1 MTSTFSQLKKDL
13 SRGKEGEDAVQA
25 FLEKR
30 LSIVTENLGSSCPYW
45 DLDGRDM
52 FEALTKAKKDVSSYK
67 KYGVTYEVK
76 RDDTSKKTGNFYFEV
91 WSNRL
96 HKNAGC
102 IPNCKADTIV
112 ILSGTTYYF
121 LNRALF
127 YTWVFEN
134 LFLDTDISK
143 VWKAKTYKASG
154 GRGMVP
160 ANNNSDVEGI
170 LIPLKDMRESYAC
183 IEVFEE

>member
-1 MTSTFSQLKKDL
+1 MVSTYSQLKKDFV
-13 SRGKEGEDAVQA
+13 RGREGEDVIQD
-25 FLEKR
+25 FLQKK
-30 LSIVTENLGSSCPYW
+30 LNIITKNLGKECPYW
-45 DLDGRDM
+45 DLDGRDT
-52 FEALTKAKKDVSSYK
+52 FDGLLKTKCDVSNYK
-67 KYGVTYEVK
+67 KYGVTFEVK

-112 ILSGTTYYF
+112 IVSGTTYYF
-121 LNRALF
+121 LSRALF

-134 LFLDTDISK
+134 LFLDTEIAK
-143 VWKAKTYKASG
+143 NWKTKTMRASG
-154 GRGMVP
+154 GRGMVA

-170 LIPLKDMRESYAC
+170 LIPLTDLASSYAC
-183 IEVFEE
+183 IEVFNV